1 MDIDQINSI
10 ANGHLEVIKGITPI
24 SLIFISA
31 IIISSFLLF
40 LGKEY
45 NFLTYFIIIQSLII
59 LLVYQ
64 INSSKTN
71 SIFNII
77 IYIIL
82 IVLYVFI
89 IFFGIVLYNNS
100 NNFNNFI
107 KFFLISYILLFSQ
120 PTNNSNIFSIQTVSI
135 IFLIIYTILIIYEYY
150 ITNTLTREL

>member
-1 MDIDQINSI
+1 MDIDQFNSI
-10 ANGHLEVIKGITPI
+10 ASGHLEVISAITPI
-24 SLIFISA
+24 SLILISA
-31 IIISSFLLF
+31 IIISSFFLF

-64 INSSKTN
+64 INASKTN

-89 IFFGIVLYNNS
+89 IFFGVVLYTNS

-107 KFFLISYILLFSQ
+107 KFSLLSYILLFS
-120 PTNNSNIFSIQTVSI
+120 
-135 IFLIIYTILIIYEYY
+135 
-150 ITNTLTREL
+150 

>member
-1 MDIDQINSI
+1 MDIDQFNSI
-10 ANGHLEVIKGITPI
+10 ASGHLEVINAITPI
-24 SLIFISA
+24 SLILISA
-31 IIISSFLLF
+31 IIISSFFLF

-45 NFLTYFIIIQSLII
+45 NFLIYFIIIQSLII

-64 INSSKTN
+64 INASKTN

-89 IFFGIVLYNNS
+89 IFFGVVLYTNS

-107 KFFLISYILLFSQ
+107 KFSLLSYILLFSQ
-120 PTNNSNIFSIQTVSI
+120 PTNNSYIFSIQAITI
-135 IFLIIYTILIIYEYY
+135 LLLIIYTTLIIYEYY
-150 ITNTLTREL
+150 ITNSLNRES